1 MKFSRS
7 LFLVTAALAGA
18 AFAQQSPSEVTDAE
32 IARYKVTAQMGCR
45 EPGLARGDPQD
56 RIDAFCNCI
65 LTTLEKNLKRT
76 EWQQLYF
83 YSHTKQDVEERVVL
97 EPHIKGLA
105 VCRGK

>member
-1 MKFSRS
+1 LKLPGFA
-7 LFLVTAALAGA
+7 FFVAAGLAGA

-32 IARYKVTAQMGCR
+32 IARYKQTAQQGCR
-45 EPGLARGDPQD
+45 EPGMARGDPQEM
-56 RIDAFCNCI
+56 IDAFCNCI
-65 LTTLEKNLKRT
+65 LATLEKNLKRT

-83 YSHTKQDVEERVVL
+83 YSLKKQDVEERVVL